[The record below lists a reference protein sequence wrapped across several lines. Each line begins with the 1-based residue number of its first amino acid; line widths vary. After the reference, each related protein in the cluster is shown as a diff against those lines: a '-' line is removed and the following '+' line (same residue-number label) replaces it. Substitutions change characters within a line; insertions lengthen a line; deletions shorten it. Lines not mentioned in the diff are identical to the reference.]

1 MAHTALL
8 KLGSKE
14 YKVMECEY
22 EFIQPIKDNGQP
34 AGRPSC
40 GLIHLTV
47 VAPDNS
53 DLFLHNWMQSSTDH
67 KEGQIVFAVVDTGT
81 PSRKTLHFKRTYC
94 IRLYEYF
101 SGHSDGQMYTKI
113 TLSAAEIAF
122 GETASV
128 VFKNDQK

>member
-14 YKVMECEY
+14 YTVIECEY
-22 EFIQPIKDNGQP
+22 EFIQPVKDNGQP
-34 AGRPSC
+34 SGRPSC
-40 GLIHLTV
+40 GLIHLIV

-53 DLFLHNWMQSSTDH
+53 DLDLHSWMQSATEH
-67 KEGQIVFAVVDTGT
+67 KEGQIVFSVMDTGV
-81 PSRKTLHFKRTYC
+81 PSRKTLHFKRAYC

-101 SGHSDGQMYTKI
+101 NGHSNGQMHTKL

-122 GETASV
+122 GDTGSV

>member
-22 EFIQPIKDNGQP
+22 EFVQPIKDNGQP
-34 AGRPSC
+34 AGRTSC

-47 VAPDNS
+47 VAPDNN
-53 DLFLHNWMQSSTDH
+53 DLFLYNWMQSATEH
-67 KEGQIVFAVVDTGT
+67 KEGEIVFSVVDTGA
-81 PSRKTLHFKRTYC
+81 PSKKNLHFKRTYC

-101 SGHSDGQMYTKI
+101 SGQGDGQMYTKL
-113 TLSAAEIAF
+113 TLSASEIAF
-122 GETASV
+122 GESGSV